1 MMPDLLAGRVH
12 LFVSPT
18 LSVMPHH
25 QTGKLRI
32 LAVTSPERLAA
43 APDVPTM
50 NEKGIAFVRFGWL
63 GICAGAGTP
72 QPVIGM
78 LNRHVAEAVKAPDY
92 RQLIEKAG
100 SVALSS
106 TPEELTRILA
116 ETYEQT
122 AVTVRE
128 FGLAQD

>member
-1 MMPDLLAGRVH
+1 
-12 LFVSPT
+12 
-18 LSVMPHH
+18 
-25 QTGKLRI
+25 
-32 LAVTSPERLAA
+32 
-43 APDVPTM
+43 M
-50 NEKGIAFVRFGWL
+50 NEKGISFVRFGWL

-72 QPVIGM
+72 QPVIGI

-106 TPEELTRILA
+106 SPQELAKILA

-122 AVTVRE
+122 ALTVRE

>member
-18 LSVMPHH
+18 LSVMQHH
-25 QTGKLRI
+25 QTGKLRM

-43 APDVPTM
+43 APEVPTM
-50 NEKGIAFVRFGWL
+50 SEKGLPFVRFGWL
-63 GICAGAGTP
+63 GICARAGTP
-72 QPVIGM
+72 QPVIAL
-78 LNRHVAEAVKAPDY
+78 LNRHIAEAVKAPDY

-100 SVALSS
+100 SIPLSS
-106 TPEELTRILA
+106 TPGELASILA
-116 ETYEQT
+116 ETYTQT
-122 AVTVRE
+122 AATVRE